1 MPLPVG
7 TYPIGGPVVLTGRK
21 PDLSAAGVDAEALYE
36 AGARWFGPGGY
47 EVIEHSGSAGSYVYA
62 WVAKGSGASKG
73 FEVVYAEYPITTS
86 LVLPEHNAAAGIV
99 ATYADATLVVNGAE
113 IDLTRDGWMLPAGNW
128 QFDVFIILDDDS
140 LSNWANVEIELI
152 DSSVNSRLAVRG
164 KISYLHELAVSS
176 GSVSN
181 IAFIAPPIRLNLTEE
196 KTVKVRL
203 KIDEANA
210 ANLAAETQ
218 TGSLAGRKVTRA
230 TRVTLATLEPSRY
243 LTIQLFQ
250 TRHRL
255 IQPHGRK
262 HGENASIQPVCLAG
276 LRSLPLPKQMSVTF
290 IYSPKQ

>member
-1 MPLPVG
+1 M
-7 TYPIGGPVVLTGRK
+7 
-21 PDLSAAGVDAEALYE
+21 SAAGVDAEALYE

-47 EVIEHSGSAGSYVYA
+47 EVIEHPGSAGSYVYS
-62 WVAKGSGASKG
+62 WVAKGSGASEG
-73 FEVVYAEYPITTS
+73 FEVVYAEYPITTG
-86 LVLPEHNAAAGIV
+86 LVLPEHNAATGIV

-128 QFDVFIILDDDS
+128 QFDVFVVLDDDS
-140 LSNWANVEIELI
+140 SSNRANVEIELI
-152 DSSVNSRLAVRG
+152 DSSDNSRLAVCG
-164 KISYLHELAVSS
+164 KISYLRELAVLS

-181 IAFIAPPIRLNLTEE
+181 VAFIAPPIRLNLMEE

-210 ANLAAETQ
+210 ANLAGK

-262 HGENASIQPVCLAG
+262 HGKNASIQPVCLAG
-276 LRSLPLPKQMSVTF
+276 LRSPPLPKQMSVTF
-290 IYSPKQ
+290 IYSPKR